1 MLALKLGFGE
11 TIFLG
16 GNCPKTVSNIQYE
29 ISFFINIHVKVFI
42 FKFDLKSVT
51 EMKSSPGMKIFLC
64 TREFHLGMKR
74 VELHPGMRFYLK
86 ENLPLSME
94 TYNKTYHFSFI
105 F

>member
-51 EMKSSPGMKIFLC
+51 EMKSSPGMNKFLC

-74 VELHPGMRFYLK
+74 VERHPGMRFYLK